1 MAKPEKSLVKK
12 ALEFYYTFAEAHR
25 ALFVFHDYRFVCE
38 TTATCKE
45 LAKAE
50 DLSKEEYELP
60 MVALIL
66 SELGTPIAKDT
77 AITNPF
83 LVNTFLEANEVLL
96 RDREQIL
103 NYLAFLATNKNPLN
117 AIEKVIRDAKDIYL
131 ALPDTLERLSL
142 LRLEEEKL
150 TGTVYT
156 ELEWLEQCKNNFLTH
171 SFDTHFANREYG
183 MQRSKNFIELER
195 RIDKL
200 KIELQKEKR
209 NHTKGE
215 GHTGLSSE
223 NEDLFKIAFRN
234 YINLIALADS
244 KAGLLI
250 QVNSILASVVVA
262 LVLRKLE
269 TDILLY
275 ALPTACLLIGS
286 AVTIFYSILA
296 SKPLENWVG
305 KQADPDKEQFFFG
318 SFDRLD
324 PEFKGVPWDKYYKDM
339 TSFFGG
345 DKQVIFEDLI
355 KESFE
360 VRKVLSKKFGYL
372 SIAYKVF
379 FAGLVFSILGFVVV
393 IIVDH
398 NKNKA
403 TAGGPFNKSAYTK
416 TYKVQ

>member
-12 ALEFYYTFAEAHR
+12 ALEFCYTFAEAHR
-25 ALFVFHDYRFVCE
+25 TLFVFHDYRFVCE
-38 TTATCKE
+38 TAAMCKE

-66 SELGTPIAKDT
+66 SEVGTPIAKDT

-83 LVNTFLEANEVLL
+83 LVNAFLDANEVLP

-103 NYLAFLATNKNPLN
+103 NYLEFLATNKNPLN
-117 AIEKVIRDAKDIYL
+117 TIEKVIRDAKDIYL

-171 SFDTHFANREYG
+171 SFDTHYANRDYG

-200 KIELQKEKR
+200 KIELQKVKR
-209 NHTKGE
+209 INTKGE
-215 GHTGLSSE
+215 DHTGLSSE

-269 TDILLY
+269 SDILLY
-275 ALPTACLLIGS
+275 AFPTACLLIGS

-324 PEFKGVPWDKYYKDM
+324 PEFRGVPWDKYYQDM

-345 DKQVIFEDLI
+345 DKKVIFEDLI

-372 SIAYKVF
+372 AIAYKVF

-393 IIVDH
+393 SIVDYK
-398 NKNKA
+398 KNKA
-403 TAGGPFNKSAYTK
+403 TAVGPFNKSAPIK
-416 TYKVQ
+416 TYNVQ